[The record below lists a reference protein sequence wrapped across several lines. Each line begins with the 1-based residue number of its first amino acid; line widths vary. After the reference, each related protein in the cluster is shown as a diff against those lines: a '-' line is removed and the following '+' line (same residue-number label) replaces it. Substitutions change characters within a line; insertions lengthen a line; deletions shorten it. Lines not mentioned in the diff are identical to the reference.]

1 MEAAPPV
8 TPPPKPSTPGVPTG
22 RCRDRAAFK
31 SPAGADRQRSAA
43 RCPPLSADSGAGVAA
58 AARCPPEPPSALR
71 AAPGAR
77 RQRWRAAHREPA
89 ALPQGAG
96 AAAVGMS
103 GSGAPGPGAAP
114 CRFAHYFVLCGIDA
128 ESGLEPDE
136 LAGERPGAARGR
148 GAAAAKCPLPPRRGR
163 RASGERGRGA
173 SSGPA
178 RAAASAPLLG
188 CCGTLQSPG
197 AELGA
202 GRMRVLPCCVLQTGG
217 RDVGRSEYINAIAS
231 PVASL
236 SFTSSVCSEIVFPQ
250 PSLSAPKKGCRSKNG
265 IVTVGSWRCSCVF

>member
-1 MEAAPPV
+1 
-8 TPPPKPSTPGVPTG
+8 
-22 RCRDRAAFK
+22 
-31 SPAGADRQRSAA
+31 
-43 RCPPLSADSGAGVAA
+43 
-58 AARCPPEPPSALR
+58 
-71 AAPGAR
+71 
-77 RQRWRAAHREPA
+77 
-89 ALPQGAG
+89 
-96 AAAVGMS
+96 MS

-265 IVTVGSWRCSCVF
+265 IITVGSWRCSCVF

>member
-1 MEAAPPV
+1 MPPG
-8 TPPPKPSTPGVPTG
+8 PARP
-22 RCRDRAAFK
+22 RAA
-31 SPAGADRQRSAA
+31 SPTTSCSAA
-43 RCPPLSADSGAGVAA
+43 STRRAGWSPTSWQVSG
-58 AARCPPEPPSALR
+58 R
-71 AAPGAR
+71 AR
-77 RQRWRAAHREPA
+77 R
-89 ALPQGAG
+89 G
-96 AAAVGMS
+96 
-103 GSGAPGPGAAP
+103 
-114 CRFAHYFVLCGIDA
+114 
-128 ESGLEPDE
+128 
-136 LAGERPGAARGR
+136 AGERLPQNVRS
-148 GAAAAKCPLPPRRGR
+148 PPRRGR